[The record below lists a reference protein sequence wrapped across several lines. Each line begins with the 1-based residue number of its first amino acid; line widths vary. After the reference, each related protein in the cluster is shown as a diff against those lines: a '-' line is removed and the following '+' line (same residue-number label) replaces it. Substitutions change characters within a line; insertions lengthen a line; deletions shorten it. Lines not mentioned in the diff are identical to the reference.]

1 MKRGL
6 VAVLLTWGLLVSVA
20 ALKAE
25 VKMQEKSQFKMEGIM
40 GRMLGM
46 FGGSAAKEGVVSTIA
61 VKGNRKVAT
70 TENTSEMIDLS
81 EQKIYNLDLK
91 KKTYEVITFE
101 EMRRRVREAQEK
113 AAKATKDQPSKKSE
127 QPEKEIE
134 TDFALKES
142 GQKRTIN
149 GFDCREVVMTMTT
162 REKGKALEESGGM
175 VMTSHI
181 WLTSSIRATK
191 ELADFDQ
198 RYAKAMEQILGL
210 GGSMEQMAMATAMYP
225 GMKDMIGK
233 MQVESVNM
241 EGTPV
246 LTEMT
251 MEAVKSKTQ
260 MTQDQDQKQTQET
273 ESSGGLGS
281 VRGLGG
287 MLGRKL
293 GGKKKTEGEAEKPAD
308 RVTIITMN
316 NELLKVE
323 TSVPDSDMAIP
334 AGFKEKK

>member
-6 VAVLLTWGLLVSVA
+6 VAVLFTCGLLVSAA
-20 ALKAE
+20 ALQAE
-25 VKMQEKSQFKMEGIM
+25 VKMQEKSQFKMEGMM
-40 GRMLGM
+40 GRMLGL
-46 FGGSAAKEGVVSTIA
+46 FGGSAAKEGVVSTVA
-61 VKGNRKVAT
+61 LKGNRKVT
-70 TENTSEMIDLS
+70 TTDNTSEIIDLS

-91 KKTYEVITFE
+91 KKNYEVITFE
-101 EMRRRVREAQEK
+101 EMRRRIREAQEK
-113 AAKATKDQPSKKSE
+113 AAKAAKDESKKSE
-127 QPEKEIE
+127 QPPERQMEI
-134 TDFALKES
+134 DFALKES

-149 GFDCREVVMTMTT
+149 GYDCREVVMTMTT
-162 REKGKALEESGGM
+162 REKGKTLEESGGM

-181 WLTSSIRATK
+181 WLTAGIHATK
-191 ELADFDQ
+191 ELADFDL
-198 RYAKAMEQILGL
+198 RYAKAMEQTLGL
-210 GGSMEQMAMATAMYP
+210 GGSMEQMAMAMAMYP

-241 EGTPV
+241 EGTQV

-260 MTQDQDQKQTQET
+260 MTQEPDQKQNQEA

-287 MLGRKL
+287 MLGRRL
-293 GGKKKTEGEAEKPAD
+293 GGKKKTEGEADKPAD
-308 RVTIITMN
+308 RATIITMN
-316 NELLKVE
+316 HELLKVE
-323 TSVPDSDMAIP
+323 TSVPDSDLAIP